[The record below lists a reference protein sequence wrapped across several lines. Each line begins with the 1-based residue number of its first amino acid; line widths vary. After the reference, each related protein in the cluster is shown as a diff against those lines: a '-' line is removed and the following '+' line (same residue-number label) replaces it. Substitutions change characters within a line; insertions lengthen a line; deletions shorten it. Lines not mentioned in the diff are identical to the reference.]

1 MSKIRN
7 LKISLLLGIMCM
19 FLTLG
24 IAIQI
29 NTVKNSTTTVGKTL
43 VENELRDSTLR
54 WKQRYEEAYAELED
68 KEEELNSLREQVAS
82 KDESYGGLTN
92 KLEQYNLLLGNTEL
106 IGKGIIITLK
116 DGDSDKVKG
125 YATDYIVHDG
135 DILEV
140 VNALKNAGA
149 EAISVNGQRIIS
161 NTGINCVGNVI
172 TINGEKVGV
181 PYEIQAIG
189 LTSQL
194 YGSVTMPG
202 GYLELLENAG
212 VQVDVEQVEKETII
226 IPRYNGIYKFNYATI
241 YE

>member
-43 VENELRDSTLR
+43 VEYELRDSTLR

-125 YATDYIVHDG
+125 YATDYIVQY
-135 DILEV
+135 
-140 VNALKNAGA
+140 APCQPA
-149 EAISVNGQRIIS
+149 EALNSFYPYSLQLLF
-161 NTGINCVGNVI
+161 TGY
-172 TINGEKVGV
+172 TRHTFPV
-181 PYEIQAIG
+181 PRPE
-189 LTSQL
+189 
-194 YGSVTMPG
+194 P
-202 GYLELLENAG
+202 
-212 VQVDVEQVEKETII
+212 
-226 IPRYNGIYKFNYATI
+226 
-241 YE
+241 

>member
-92 KLEQYNLLLGNTEL
+92 NLEQYNLLLGNTEL

-161 NTGINCVGNVI
+161 NTGISCVGNVI